1 MAKNLFRSTRNIPKE
16 TIEMENM
23 EEIDT
28 DIQEIKSANTTPESQ
43 YHSRREVKKGASLI
57 QCAFTDSYG
66 LIYLMSSIIHGFL
79 HVHVSDTKTTVLI
92 NDLLGFSERDLHIQK

>member
-43 YHSRREVKKGASLI
+43 YHSRREVKKGGSLI
-57 QCAFTDSYG
+57 QCAFADSFG
-66 LIYLMSSIIHGFL
+66 LIYFLSSIIPGSL
-79 HVHVSDTKTTVLI
+79 HVLVSDTKTTVFI

>member
-1 MAKNLFRSTRNIPKE
+1 
-16 TIEMENM
+16 MENM

-43 YHSRREVKKGASLI
+43 YHSRREVKTGGSQI
-57 QCAFTDSYG
+57 QCEFADSFD
-66 LIYLMSSIIHGFL
+66 LLYLTSSFIPGSFNVL
-79 HVHVSDTKTTVLI
+79 VSGTKTTVFI